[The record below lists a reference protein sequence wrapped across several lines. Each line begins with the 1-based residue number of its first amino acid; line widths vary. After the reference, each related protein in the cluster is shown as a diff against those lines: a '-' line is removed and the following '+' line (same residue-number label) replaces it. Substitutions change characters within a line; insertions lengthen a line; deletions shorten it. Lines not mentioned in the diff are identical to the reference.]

1 MAKNYFIIRSNK
13 DLVNVYNAIVLW
25 FKGKQYDVEGTEK
38 NNIYFIQARKTHLIR
53 TMMGANMAFKI
64 KIYLSE
70 DKALTSKEFIIETTR
85 GKWIQNIAGAGFSA
99 LFTAGLTLLTGMA
112 SAGWSL
118 LLENELISYLENDL
132 NFPRVKPEI
141 PTQQSSQKVTE
152 NVNSYQI
159 NLAKNSDQ
167 KKIIADLEEEIN
179 RLEIAFTDEI
189 LTEGEFSRKKALLE
203 RQIDDYEVNFVIE
216 ERVKKLQEAFTQGI
230 LDQVEFEEKVRELEA
245 NLRKEILEDRKLER
259 NKSRIIKLKQALD
272 NGIITRQ
279 EYQQKMSEF

>member
-13 DLVNVYNAIVLW
+13 DLVNVYNAIILW

-38 NNIYFIQARKTHLIR
+38 KNIYFIQARKTHLIR
-53 TMMGANMAFKI
+53 TIMGANMAFTI

-70 DKALTSKEFIIETTR
+70 DKALTSKEFIIETSR

-245 NLRKEILEDRKLER
+245 NLRKEILQDRQLER